1 MLRRAAMLLAVATL
15 VVVGSA
21 GCGSERADRK
31 PGPQDGSA
39 LDFTSKATIRVTDAG
54 FDPAEL
60 TVEVGDTI
68 TVENRGSRPDGLSSA
83 SVDTGTLEP
92 GESTTV
98 FFGEARTID
107 IASHADPT
115 HKGKITV
122 NEERPAS

>member
-1 MLRRAAMLLAVATL
+1 MLRRAAVLLAAVTL
-15 VVVGSA
+15 LMFGGA
-21 GCGSERADRK
+21 GCGSERADRR

-39 LDFTSKATIRVTDAG
+39 LDFTPKATIGVTEAG

-60 TVEVGDTI
+60 TLTVGDTI
-68 TVENRGSRPDGLSSA
+68 TVENRGSRPDGLSSTTI
-83 SVDTGTLEP
+83 DTGTLEP

-115 HKGKITV
+115 HKGKIVV
-122 NEERPAS
+122 NEEPAAP

>member
-1 MLRRAAMLLAVATL
+1 VPLAVVALL
-15 VVVGSA
+15 VLVAA
-21 GCGSERADRK
+21 GCGSERADRR

-39 LDFTSKATIRVTDAG
+39 LDFTSKATIRVTEAG

-68 TVENRGSRPDGLSSA
+68 TVENRGSRSDGLSSTTI
-83 SVDTGTLEP
+83 DTGLLEP

-107 IASHADPT
+107 IASHADAT

-122 NEERPAS
+122 NAEVAEP